1 MPTLITLAWRNVWRN
16 SRRSLLT
23 ISAIVFSTIIITL
36 ASSFQDGTYEAA
48 ESNAIGFMTGEI
60 QIHHT
65 GYNDEP
71 SLTNSIN
78 LNETPLHTLTEEFD
92 WIQHETQR
100 LLGFGLISSDSS
112 SAGAMVVGIQPESEQ
127 QVSAF
132 SRAPVIGEYLTSQD
146 DHQIL
151 IGQTLARNLNVTIGD
166 TIAVLTQ
173 GYRSAM
179 GADLYRIK
187 GLIDSG
193 SLDLDRGTLIM
204 RLEDAQDLFA
214 MPGRITHIVLRTEA
228 PYQANEH
235 VAVLRTSLPEAGIEV
250 MGWEE
255 LMPELMQTRALDD
268 AGNYVFYTFLLLL
281 IGFEIFNTTTMS
293 VMERIREFGILQ
305 SIGMKPYSLSTL
317 VFIELSIKVLTA
329 FVISAI
335 LITGLFIAL
344 RDVIIP
350 LPQEALELYK
360 SFGFMFDGI
369 KFSTRQSVFV
379 FPFVSVYLV
388 SLFASL
394 YPSLK
399 VFGYSPVSAM
409 RKA

>member
-1 MPTLITLAWRNVWRN
+1 MPTLIILAWRNVWRN
-16 SRRSLLT
+16 RRRSLLT

-36 ASSFQDGTYEAA
+36 ASSFQAGTYEAA

-60 QIHHT
+60 QVRYQ

-71 SLTNSIN
+71 SLTNSID
-78 LNETPLHTLTEEFD
+78 LTKNAIHEVTSEYE
-92 WIQHETQR
+92 WINHQSSR

-112 SAGAMVVGIQPESEQ
+112 SAGAMVLGIQPESEQ

-132 SRAPVIGEYLTSQD
+132 SRTSIQGDYLESED

-151 IGQTLARNLNVTIGD
+151 IGKTLAKNLNVSIGD

-193 SLDLDRGTLIM
+193 SLDLDRSTLVM

-214 MPGRITHIVLRTEA
+214 MPGRVTHLVLRTDD
-228 PYQANEH
+228 PYNATNHAAALKEG
-235 VAVLRTSLPEAGIEV
+235 LPEAKVEV
-250 MGWEE
+250 MTWEE

-268 AGNYVFYTFLLLL
+268 AGNYVFYAFLLLL

-305 SIGMKPYSLSTL
+305 SIGMKPYRLSTL
-317 VFIELSIKVLTA
+317 IFLELSIKVL
-329 FVISAI
+329 FSLVISAI
-335 LITGLFIAL
+335 LVTGLFIAL
-344 RDVIIP
+344 KDVTIP
-350 LPQEALELYK
+350 LPAEALELYR

-369 KFSTRQSVFV
+369 KFSTRSEVFV

-388 SLFASL
+388 SLFAAI

>member
-1 MPTLITLAWRNVWRN
+1 MPTLIILAWRNVWRN
-16 SRRSLLT
+16 RRRSLLT

-36 ASSFQDGTYEAA
+36 ASSFQSGTYEAA

-60 QIHHT
+60 QVRYD

-71 SLTNSIN
+71 SLTNSID
-78 LNETPLHTLTEEFD
+78 LSKHAIHEKTAEVE
-92 WIQHETQR
+92 WIHHQSKR

-112 SAGAMVVGIQPESEQ
+112 SAGAMVLGIEPESEQ

-132 SRAPVIGEYLTSQD
+132 SRASVQGAYLESGD

-151 IGQTLARNLNVTIGD
+151 IGKTLANNLKVSIGD

-193 SLDLDRGTLIM
+193 SLDLDRSTMVM
-204 RLEDAQDLFA
+204 RLVDAQDLFA
-214 MPGRITHIVLRTEA
+214 MPGRVTHLVLRTDDPYNASSHAATLKKNLTEA
-228 PYQANEH
+228 N
-235 VAVLRTSLPEAGIEV
+235 VEV
-250 MGWEE
+250 MTWEE

-305 SIGMKPYSLSTL
+305 SIGMKPYRLSIL
-317 VFIELSIKVLTA
+317 VFLELSIKVLMSL
-329 FVISAI
+329 FISAV
-335 LITGLFIAL
+335 LVTGLFIAL
-344 RDVIIP
+344 KDVTIP
-350 LPQEALELYK
+350 LPGEALELYR

-369 KFSTRQSVFV
+369 KFSTRPDVFV

-388 SLFASL
+388 SLFAAI

>member
-16 SRRSLLT
+16 RRRSILT
-23 ISAIVFSTIIITL
+23 TSAIVFSTIIITL
-36 ASSFQDGTYEAA
+36 ASSFQAGTYEAA

-60 QIHHT
+60 QVRDA
-65 GYNDEP
+65 GYTDEP
-71 SLTNSIN
+71 SLTNSIDLSQN
-78 LNETPLHTLTEEFD
+78 AVHEMISDLE
-92 WIQHETQR
+92 WIHHQSKR

-112 SAGAMVVGIQPESEQ
+112 SAGAMVLGIEPEKEQ
-127 QVSAF
+127 KVSAF
-132 SRAPVIGEYLTSQD
+132 SRAPIQGEYLEPTD
-146 DHQIL
+146 DRQIL
-151 IGQTLARNLNVTIGD
+151 IGKTLATNLNVSIGD

-193 SLDLDRGTLIM
+193 SLDLDRSTLVM

-214 MPGRITHIVLRTEA
+214 MPGRITHLVLRTDD
-228 PYQANEH
+228 PYNALGQAATLKE
-235 VAVLRTSLPEAGIEV
+235 SLPEADVEV
-250 MGWEE
+250 MTWEE

-268 AGNYVFYTFLLLL
+268 AGNYVFYAFLLLL

-305 SIGMKPYSLSTL
+305 SIGLKPHSLSTL
-317 VFIELSIKVLTA
+317 VFFELSIKVLMA
-329 FVISAI
+329 LVISAV
-335 LITGLFIAL
+335 LVVGLFVAL
-344 RDVIIP
+344 QDVVIP
-350 LPQEALELYK
+350 LPEEALELYR

-369 KFSTRQSVFV
+369 TFSTRPDVFV

-388 SLFASL
+388 SLFAAI

>member
-1 MPTLITLAWRNVWRN
+1 MTTLVKLAWRNVWRN
-16 SRRSLLT
+16 RRRSSLT

-36 ASSFQDGTYEAA
+36 ASSFQAGTYEAA
-48 ESNAIGFMTGEI
+48 ESNAIGFMTGEL
-60 QIHHT
+60 QVHAA

-71 SLTNSIN
+71 SLTNSIDLSEHALDEVTGG
-78 LNETPLHTLTEEFD
+78 LN
-92 WIQHETQR
+92 WINHQSKR

-112 SAGAMVVGIQPESEQ
+112 SAGAMIIGIEPEYEQ
-127 QVSAF
+127 NVSAF
-132 SRAPVIGEYLTSQD
+132 SRAPVQGEYIEQTD
-146 DHQIL
+146 ERQIL
-151 IGQTLARNLNVTIGD
+151 IGSTLAQNLKVSIGD

-193 SLDLDRGTLIM
+193 SLDMDRGTLVM

-214 MPGRITHIVLRTEA
+214 MPGRITHLVLRTEDA
-228 PYQANEH
+228 YKASAHAAEMEEFF
-235 VAVLRTSLPEAGIEV
+235 TESDIEV
-250 MGWEE
+250 MTWTE

-305 SIGMKPYSLSTL
+305 SIGLKPYTLSAL
-317 VFIELSIKVLTA
+317 VFIELSIKVTMAIIL
-329 FVISAI
+329 SAVF
-335 LITGLFIAL
+335 ITGLFIAL
-344 RDVIIP
+344 KDVIIP
-350 LPQEALELYK
+350 LPEEALELYK

-369 KFSTRQSVFV
+369 KFSTRPNVFV
-379 FPFVSVYLV
+379 FPFVSVFLV
-388 SLFASL
+388 SVFASI

-399 VFGYSPVSAM
+399 VYGYSPVTAM